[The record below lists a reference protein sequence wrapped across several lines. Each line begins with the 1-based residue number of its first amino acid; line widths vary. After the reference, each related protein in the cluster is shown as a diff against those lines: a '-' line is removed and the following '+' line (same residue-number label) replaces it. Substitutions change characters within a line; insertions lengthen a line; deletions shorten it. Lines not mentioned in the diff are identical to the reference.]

1 MPTGT
6 AFLITFLTTSSPGCT
21 IFALEK
27 STVKLHKKN
36 MEKSYVLLADG
47 FETIEALT
55 PVDIFHRLGL
65 DIVQVST
72 TGSLQVASSHLV
84 HVTADCTLDQA
95 DMSQAALIYLPGGYP
110 GYVNLCNNEQVVDLA
125 RRQYQSGRLL
135 AAICGAPM
143 VLQAGGIATG
153 SNITCHH
160 SVKDKINDYNIVPD
174 RVVVDRNLV
183 TGAGAGLSL
192 QLSVTLA
199 AMLLGDDE
207 RIDHLYHSLELK

>member
-1 MPTGT
+1 MG
-6 AFLITFLTTSSPGCT
+6 
-21 IFALEK
+21 K
-27 STVKLHKKN
+27 SF
-36 MEKSYVLLADG
+36 VLLADG

-95 DMSQAALIYLPGGYP
+95 DLDQADLIYLPGGFP
-110 GYVNLCNNEQVVDLA
+110 GYVNLCHNEQVVDLA
-125 RRQYQSGRLL
+125 RRQYRSGRLL

-143 VLQAGGIATG
+143 VLQVGGIATG

-160 SVKDKINDYNIVPD
+160 SVKDKIKDFNIVPD

-192 QLSVTLA
+192 QLSITLA

-207 RIDHLYHSLELK
+207 RINHLYHSLELK

>member
-1 MPTGT
+1 
-6 AFLITFLTTSSPGCT
+6 
-21 IFALEK
+21 
-27 STVKLHKKN
+27 

-72 TGSLQVASSHLV
+72 TGSLQVASSHRV

-125 RRQYQSGRLL
+125 RRQYQSGRLPYAAHPWCSRRAASPL
-135 AAICGAPM
+135 AATSP
-143 VLQAGGIATG
+143 AT
-153 SNITCHH
+153 T
-160 SVKDKINDYNIVPD
+160 
-174 RVVVDRNLV
+174 
-183 TGAGAGLSL
+183 A
-192 QLSVTLA
+192 
-199 AMLLGDDE
+199 
-207 RIDHLYHSLELK
+207 

>member
-1 MPTGT
+1 
-6 AFLITFLTTSSPGCT
+6 
-21 IFALEK
+21 
-27 STVKLHKKN
+27 

-65 DIVQVST
+65 DIVHVST